1 MKAWLNDVSRS
12 RLRVLSVV
20 LTLGPLALL
29 AFFSLTISTDVLRDR
44 EKTSLQAEAGL
55 SAAYIARE
63 MAGLRE
69 IVESFAHRPQLVNGV
84 ADSRRGGS
92 AAAIRLHL
100 SQLQRVRRGIG
111 TTFIART
118 DGRLVDIVPVTPAI
132 VGRDFRFRDW
142 YRGVRATDRAYVSEA
157 YETQARGHPN
167 VVAVAAPVRE
177 LTRSGEVGATEAILV
192 AAYRV
197 DQIQAFADRF
207 AIDSGVHLTV
217 TDQRGVALAAKG
229 TRAAGLTSLRA
240 DRRVAAALGG
250 RRGVRTVTHEG
261 ETLLSAYAPVPG
273 VGWTVIAETPTA
285 TAFAGV
291 DKLRS
296 AVLAI
301 STVLALILLCGVW
314 LLDVALRER
323 QRARD
328 EAVQASLMKSDF
340 LANMSHEIR
349 TPMNGVIGM
358 SDLLLD
364 TGLDSRQRSYAE
376 TVRSSAENLLTIIND
391 ILDFSKIE
399 AGKLE
404 LDRSDFDVHAVVE
417 DVAELLATRA
427 LGKSLEL
434 AVLIKPDVP
443 QLANGDQVRLR
454 QVLTNL
460 LANAIKFTDE
470 GEVFVSVACAEHTV
484 ESMTLRIE
492 VKDTGIG
499 IAPSDID
506 RLFESFAQADTSTT
520 RTHGGTGLG
529 LTISRQLVEMMGGE
543 IGAYSTPGKGSAFWF
558 TVQLATTAIS
568 PRERRFSDLSGLRV
582 LVVDDN
588 TTNREIL
595 ERYLVAWGMKPQC
608 ADSAADALRLLHA
621 GTGCP
626 DLAIL
631 DFQMP
636 GMDGIELARAIR
648 SDPALDAMRLLL
660 LSSVG
665 MECAQSSKAAGI
677 AASLTKPARR
687 SHLLESIISAMADD
701 RPPAYDRVER
711 AAPPSPP
718 LADLAKAPTV
728 AGTPPPGTQ
737 EDERVN
743 ILVVDDNTINQTIA
757 VLNLQKRG
765 YHVLVAGDGQQ
776 ALDVLARTPCA
787 AVLMDCQMPLM
798 DGYEA
803 TAEIRRREGAE
814 RHTPIIAMTAHAMN
828 ADRDKCLAAGM
839 DDYLSK
845 PVRAAELDVILARW
859 APQRRPAS

>member
-1 MKAWLNDVSRS
+1 
-12 RLRVLSVV
+12 
-20 LTLGPLALL
+20 
-29 AFFSLTISTDVLRDR
+29 
-44 EKTSLQAEAGL
+44 
-55 SAAYIARE
+55 
-63 MAGLRE
+63 
-69 IVESFAHRPQLVNGV
+69 
-84 ADSRRGGS
+84 
-92 AAAIRLHL
+92 
-100 SQLQRVRRGIG
+100 
-111 TTFIART
+111 
-118 DGRLVDIVPVTPAI
+118 
-132 VGRDFRFRDW
+132 
-142 YRGVRATDRAYVSEA
+142 
-157 YETQARGHPN
+157 
-167 VVAVAAPVRE
+167 
-177 LTRSGEVGATEAILV
+177 
-192 AAYRV
+192 
-197 DQIQAFADRF
+197 
-207 AIDSGVHLTV
+207 
-217 TDQRGVALAAKG
+217 
-229 TRAAGLTSLRA
+229 
-240 DRRVAAALGG
+240 
-250 RRGVRTVTHEG
+250 
-261 ETLLSAYAPVPG
+261 
-273 VGWTVIAETPTA
+273 
-285 TAFAGV
+285 
-291 DKLRS
+291 
-296 AVLAI
+296 
-301 STVLALILLCGVW
+301 
-314 LLDVALRER
+314 
-323 QRARD
+323 
-328 EAVQASLMKSDF
+328 
-340 LANMSHEIR
+340 
-349 TPMNGVIGM
+349 
-358 SDLLLD
+358 
-364 TGLDSRQRSYAE
+364 
-376 TVRSSAENLLTIIND
+376 
-391 ILDFSKIE
+391 
-399 AGKLE
+399 
-404 LDRSDFDVHAVVE
+404 
-417 DVAELLATRA
+417 
-427 LGKSLEL
+427 
-434 AVLIKPDVP
+434 
-443 QLANGDQVRLR
+443 VRLR

-595 ERYLVAWGMKPQC
+595 ERYLVAWGMRPQC

-631 DFQMP
+631 DFLMP

-687 SHLLESIISAMADD
+687 SHLLESIISAIADD
-701 RPPAYDRVER
+701 RPPASDRGER
-711 AAPPSPP
+711 AAPPSRPI
-718 LADLAKAPTV
+718 ADLAEAPTE
-728 AGTPPPGTQ
+728 ASAPPPGTQ
-737 EDERVN
+737 EDERVS
-743 ILVVDDNTINQTIA
+743 ILVVEDNTINQTIA

-803 TAEIRRREGAE
+803 TAEIRRREGTE